1 MAKKFG
7 KPINQYLLDGSLVST
22 YQSINEASRKTD
34 IHKFGIQKALKSE
47 TKTYKDFKWEYV

>member
-47 TKTYKDFKWEYV
+47 TKTYKDFK